1 MMLGPWARSGRGHK
15 EPPQGF
21 LAALEGVEIRLVVD
35 EHPAPRRPHEA
46 GIAQDPQVLGDG
58 TLRDTE
64 LDGQGPNTEGSLRH
78 QPEKAQARLDGKSPE
93 NT

>member
-1 MMLGPWARSGRGHK
+1 MVLGSWAWSGRGHK

-46 GIAQDPQVLGDG
+46 GIAQDP
-58 TLRDTE
+58 
-64 LDGQGPNTEGSLRH
+64 
-78 QPEKAQARLDGKSPE
+78 
-93 NT
+93 